1 MSDENTDDESSSD
14 SPFDELDDDEGAS
27 DDDPFDEL
35 DDDSGFDALDVDES
49 ELDPDDVVDE
59 AELDTDA
66 DVDEFDAGEL
76 DSGVHDSTLETD
88 LATGHGGDPLADR
101 DDGKA
106 DDDVD
111 PEETSDADAADLG
124 DDLLDDGPDPPE
136 DVFVEMDVDEID
148 EDSVWQDLIS
158 EDDVGDGAVD
168 GRTDSDGR
176 TGASTRAEA
185 EAESTSTG
193 GTVPGATEGDFGD
206 EIVSKQRFCEGC
218 EYFSPPPNVACTNP
232 GTEIVELVDNEHYR
246 VSDCPV
252 VAERRD
258 ENGRLFSDHL

>member
-14 SPFDELDDDEGAS
+14 SPFDELDDDAGEF

-35 DDDSGFDALDVDES
+35 DDDSGIDATDVDEA
-49 ELDPDDVVDE
+49 ELDPDSEVDE
-59 AELDTDA
+59 AKLDTDA
-66 DVDEFDAGEL
+66 DVDEFDSGEPDAG
-76 DSGVHDSTLETD
+76 DHDSTLETD
-88 LATGHGGDPLADR
+88 LAIGPGGNPIADR

-106 DDDVD
+106 DDDSD
-111 PEETSDADAADLG
+111 ADGPSDADAADLG
-124 DDLLDDGPDPPE
+124 ADLLDDGPAPPD

-158 EDDVGDGAVD
+158 EDDGDDGAID

-176 TGASTRAEA
+176 TGAGTRAEA
-185 EAESTSTG
+185 EADSTSTSG
-193 GTVPGATEGDFGD
+193 SVPGATEGASGE

-218 EYFSPPPNVACTNP
+218 EFLSPPPNVACTNP